1 METNDFA
8 GWSSQAGKRI
18 YAILITQVYNRAA
31 IAVIGSV
38 VNAVILVFILWKQV
52 SHPALVI
59 WLATVLIA
67 AILRIL
73 NIRAFQRTA
82 EPNTNFRRWGWNLVL
97 HIGISGALWGSCA
110 IFLFPIESTAHQAFI
125 AFVLAGMVAGAVGVF
140 SAILKVFLAFSIPA
154 LAPIFWRF
162 ISIGDDL
169 HVAMGIMTVLFGCLT
184 FLTAKRINS
193 SIKQVVVLKESFAD
207 RLVERTA
214 ELQKLNERLREE
226 IKVRRLVEQELRE
239 GEARFRTLADNIAQ
253 FAWMADP
260 NGSIFWYNKRW
271 HDYTG
276 TTLPEMAGYGWKKIP
291 HPDHLERVTKSL
303 KHSWDT
309 GEPWEDIMPLRGKDG
324 RYRWFLSRAL
334 PIRDEKGRIVRWFG
348 TNTDIT
354 ERLRAEEQIKK
365 SLNEKEILLQEVHH
379 RVKNNMQV
387 IISLMNLQASKIKH
401 EDLKAHFQQAASRVT
416 AMALIHDILYRSDS
430 LGEINL
436 KDYLHSLIRGLA
448 GMYSTVG
455 VTIHIS
461 TESIQLDM
469 DRAIPCGLIINELVS
484 NALKY
489 AFPGNRTGQIRIEA
503 AIEPPN
509 TLVLTILDNG
519 IGLPPYVEV
528 GKTDTLGLK
537 LVLGLTENQL
547 GGELEVNRSH
557 GTCYRIKF
565 PLTLH

>member
-18 YAILITQVYNRAA
+18 YAILITQIYNRAT

-38 VNAVILVFILWKQV
+38 VNSVILVFILWRQV
-52 SHPALVI
+52 SHPALEI
-59 WLATVLIA
+59 WLAAVLIA
-67 AILRIL
+67 AVLRIG
-73 NIRAFQRTA
+73 NIRRFHRTA
-82 EPNTNFRRWGWNLVL
+82 DPTKDFRRWEWNLVL
-97 HIGISGALWGSCA
+97 HIGLSGLLWGSCA
-110 IFLFPIESTAHQAFI
+110 IFLFPVESTAHQAFI

-140 SAILKVFLAFSIPA
+140 SAVLRIFLAFIIPA
-154 LAPIFWRF
+154 LVPITWRF
-162 ISIGDDL
+162 MLMGDDL
-169 HVAMGIMTVLFGCLT
+169 HLAMGIMTVLFGCLT
-184 FLTAKRINS
+184 FLTAKRINV
-193 SIKQVVVLKESFAD
+193 SIMQFVLLKESFAD
-207 RLVERTA
+207 RLAERTA
-214 ELQKLNERLREE
+214 ELHELNKRLREE
-226 IKVRRLVEQELRE
+226 IQVRQFKEQALRE

-271 HDYTG
+271 YDYTG
-276 TTLPEMAGYGWKKIP
+276 TTLQEMAGDGWKKIQ
-291 HPDHLERVTKSL
+291 HPDHLERVTESL
-303 KHSWDT
+303 QHSWDT

-324 RYRWFLSRAL
+324 QYRWFLSRAL
-334 PIRDEKGRIVRWFG
+334 PIRDEKGRIIRWFG

-354 ERLRAEEQIKK
+354 ERLLAEEQIKK
-365 SLNEKEILLQEVHH
+365 SLSEKEILLQEVHH

-387 IISLMNLQASKIKH
+387 IISLMNLQVSKIKNKN
-401 EDLKAHFQQAASRVT
+401 LKSQFQEATSRVT

-436 KDYLHSLIRGLA
+436 KDYFQSLTRSLM
-448 GMYSTVG
+448 GMYSAGG

-461 TESIQLDM
+461 TESIHLDM

-489 AFPGNRTGQIRIEA
+489 AFPGRTGQIRIEA
-503 AIEPPN
+503 TIEPPD

-519 IGLPPYVEV
+519 IGLPPHVEV

-547 GGELEVNRSH
+547 GGKLEVNRSH
-557 GTCYRIKF
+557 GTLYRIKF